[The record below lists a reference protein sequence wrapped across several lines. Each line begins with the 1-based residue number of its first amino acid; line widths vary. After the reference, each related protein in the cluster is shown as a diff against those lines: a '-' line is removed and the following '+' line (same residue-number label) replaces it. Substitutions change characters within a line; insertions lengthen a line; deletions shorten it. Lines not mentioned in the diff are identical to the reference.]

1 MTSEAGLSEVLP
13 SGAHTAIR
21 TGDFV
26 VKNSYLENII
36 SLTNIFSLQFLPSHV
51 TVWVCILQVL
61 PPAGKMET
69 CHLFEMMIQDRNISV
84 LKIIQHINE
93 GLCPL
98 WASYA

>member
-1 MTSEAGLSEVLP
+1 MTSEVGLSEVLP

-51 TVWVCILQVL
+51 TVVFHRGCLL
-61 PPAGKMET
+61 PPE
-69 CHLFEMMIQDRNISV
+69 EY
-84 LKIIQHINE
+84 E
-93 GLCPL
+93 
-98 WASYA
+98 YAFYKVCKA